1 VILALV
7 CTVYAYS
14 ISVELMKRI
23 SAFAI
28 NLTVNLE
35 PVYGIILAVIIFGEK
50 EKMTTG
56 FYWGTAIILLSV
68 LSYPLFNRLFVS
80 DR

>member
-1 VILALV
+1 
-7 CTVYAYS
+7 
-14 ISVELMKRI
+14 MKRI

-50 EKMTTG
+50 ERMTTG
-56 FYWGTAIILLSV
+56 FYWGTGVILLAV
-68 LSYPLFNRLFVS
+68 LLHPVMSRLS
-80 DR
+80 SLR